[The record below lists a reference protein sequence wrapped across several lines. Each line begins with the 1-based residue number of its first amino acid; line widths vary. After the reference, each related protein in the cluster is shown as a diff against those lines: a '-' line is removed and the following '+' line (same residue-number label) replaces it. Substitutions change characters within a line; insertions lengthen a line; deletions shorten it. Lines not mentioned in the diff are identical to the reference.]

1 MTTASPTRPR
11 AFAVWFKDLERWDT
25 TFFRGIT
32 WSWPKEYFVTIASLL
47 EAKAIS
53 VDPTLPDCDK
63 PIIDKI
69 SFGGEIFI
77 TAPDARMYYKGR
89 LFWANSG
96 DFIYSKIRVKQG
108 SCSIVP
114 ATIPAV
120 AVSAEYPV
128 YKIIS
133 NKVLPEYFSLLVRC
147 QPFLKILDGLSHG
160 SSTKTR
166 IHPSQFELI
175 SIPIPPLSTQQVIVD
190 RWQQA
195 QSDIET
201 THLQSDNLE
210 LQRKHNF
217 LAALGDA
224 GHAPADKQRCF
235 ALPWENVERWSIEYL
250 QRACFGEA
258 SFKWRYPSERLSD
271 LCKGQSGGTPLTSNP
286 RLWDGTIP
294 WVSPKDMKVFRIS
307 DAQDHI
313 SEEAVKSSAAPM
325 IPAKSVLLVVRSGIL
340 QRLVP
345 VAINEISVSI
355 NQDIRAFTVTDERL
369 LPEFLAYF
377 LEARSNDLLSL
388 VKWSTTVQS
397 INREELEAYHI
408 PLPPILTQQRIVEA
422 SEKMRDDVNKK
433 RAAAKLHTENTKA
446 DIEAMI
452 LGTKQVDLV

>member
-1 MTTASPTRPR
+1 
-11 AFAVWFKDLERWDT
+11 
-25 TFFRGIT
+25 
-32 WSWPKEYFVTIASLL
+32 
-47 EAKAIS
+47 
-53 VDPTLPDCDK
+53 
-63 PIIDKI
+63 
-69 SFGGEIFI
+69 
-77 TAPDARMYYKGR
+77 
-89 LFWANSG
+89 
-96 DFIYSKIRVKQG
+96 
-108 SCSIVP
+108 
-114 ATIPAV
+114 
-120 AVSAEYPV
+120 
-128 YKIIS
+128 
-133 NKVLPEYFSLLVRC
+133 
-147 QPFLKILDGLSHG
+147 
-160 SSTKTR
+160 
-166 IHPSQFELI
+166 
-175 SIPIPPLSTQQVIVD
+175 
-190 RWQQA
+190 
-195 QSDIET
+195 
-201 THLQSDNLE
+201 
-210 LQRKHNF
+210 
-217 LAALGDA
+217 
-224 GHAPADKQRCF
+224 
-235 ALPWENVERWSIEYL
+235 
-250 QRACFGEA
+250 
-258 SFKWRYPSERLSD
+258 
-271 LCKGQSGGTPLTSNP
+271 
-286 RLWDGTIP
+286 
-294 WVSPKDMKVFRIS
+294 MKVFRIS